1 MAHRNQHGQV
11 LIESVFLLLM
21 VFIILIVFQMLIDH
35 EKNQI
40 SPQRVSKIRKD
51 LANVQKNEAEP
62 AK

>member
-1 MAHRNQHGQV
+1 MAHRNQHGQI

-21 VFIILIVFQMLIDH
+21 VFVVLIVFQMLVDH

-40 SPQRVSKIRKD
+40 NTHRISKIRKD
-51 LANVQKNEAEP
+51 LSNVQKNETEP